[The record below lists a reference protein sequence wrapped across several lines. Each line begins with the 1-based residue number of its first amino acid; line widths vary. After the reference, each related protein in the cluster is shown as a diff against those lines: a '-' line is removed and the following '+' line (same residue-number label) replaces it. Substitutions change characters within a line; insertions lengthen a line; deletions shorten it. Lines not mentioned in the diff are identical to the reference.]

1 GDTSGGCAT
10 REHLLTG
17 TECPMI
23 RCPPK
28 WGNSKVFADNNWSY
42 GAITGTVIDYSHW
55 PSVNVKVENNH
66 SFWQE
71 VWINDAYGA
80 TNVIPTNTWASVG
93 YLPPDGEA
101 TYTLVFDQEVNARVQ
116 VVANG
121 AGWEAQKGPIAPAL
135 LTLLL
140 RSIDGLSLA
149 VGEGGLSRLSLIT
162 VKEFGFILDR
172 ISNLPDCMAAVDKL
186 ARNDIVGGSQSFY
199 KCFTQDA
206 EVKVIAEIAQKLGET
221 SITTDAVEDYFNIWT
236 ALQAAMT
243 VIDTFWAA
251 ITGSYAGWVVFNSFP
266 GSSST
271 SSAPS
276 STLPSQ
282 PDPIQSNPIPTSSGG
297 VPPQPVGGTYWLLW
311 QAGSVWKIS
320 CGSGD
325 ASCRSMDEYNG
336 YAVDAEFNRGSDLV
350 TSVADGTVVN
360 VQNGVADTALY
371 YQPHAGNCVT
381 IDHGGGIYSMYAHL
395 AQGSVPVQPGQTIP
409 HGTVIGRMGNSGY
422 SSSKHLQWAVGTD
435 PGFRAS
441 YGQAPETC
449 SLKAL
454 PAVYGGSDAELAQD
468 GGVPRTGRYY
478 DRFNVGG
485 GR

>member
-1 GDTSGGCAT
+1 
-10 REHLLTG
+10 
-17 TECPMI
+17 
-23 RCPPK
+23 
-28 WGNSKVFADNNWSY
+28 
-42 GAITGTVIDYSHW
+42 
-55 PSVNVKVENNH
+55 
-66 SFWQE
+66 
-71 VWINDAYGA
+71 
-80 TNVIPTNTWASVG
+80 
-93 YLPPDGEA
+93 
-101 TYTLVFDQEVNARVQ
+101 
-116 VVANG
+116 
-121 AGWEAQKGPIAPAL
+121 
-135 LTLLL
+135 
-140 RSIDGLSLA
+140 
-149 VGEGGLSRLSLIT
+149 
-162 VKEFGFILDR
+162 
-172 ISNLPDCMAAVDKL
+172 
-186 ARNDIVGGSQSFY
+186 
-199 KCFTQDA
+199 
-206 EVKVIAEIAQKLGET
+206 
-221 SITTDAVEDYFNIWT
+221 
-236 ALQAAMT
+236 
-243 VIDTFWAA
+243 
-251 ITGSYAGWVVFNSFP
+251 
-266 GSSST
+266 
-271 SSAPS
+271 
-276 STLPSQ
+276 
-282 PDPIQSNPIPTSSGG
+282 
-297 VPPQPVGGTYWLLW
+297 
-311 QAGSVWKIS
+311 
-320 CGSGD
+320 
-325 ASCRSMDEYNG
+325 MDEYNG